1 MLINCDADPKW
12 QPTTIRPFVGTA
24 SSATLGIQEGSPLV
38 TAPPCGLVSSTIH
51 SAGNDLPN
59 KTTRY
64 LTEYFIMG
72 FPTEPTSYEKTALSD
87 LQGAWIGLRA
97 AVVDNFGFPDSDK
110 LLFHIDEA
118 MSWESV
124 RNLERMK
131 STLLLVQN
139 IISQSDV
146 PEDVMECVGDVRES
160 LEEVFLAIEEG
171 EKF

>member
-1 MLINCDADPKW
+1 
-12 QPTTIRPFVGTA
+12 
-24 SSATLGIQEGSPLV
+24 
-38 TAPPCGLVSSTIH
+38 
-51 SAGNDLPN
+51 
-59 KTTRY
+59 
-64 LTEYFIMG
+64 MG
-72 FPTEPTSYEKTALSD
+72 FPTGPTNYAKTALSD
-87 LQGAWIGLRA
+87 LQGAWNSLRE

-118 MSWESV
+118 ISWESV

-139 IISQSDV
+139 TISQSDT
-146 PEDVMECVGDVRES
+146 PEEIKECLGDVRES

>member
-1 MLINCDADPKW
+1 
-12 QPTTIRPFVGTA
+12 
-24 SSATLGIQEGSPLV
+24 
-38 TAPPCGLVSSTIH
+38 
-51 SAGNDLPN
+51 
-59 KTTRY
+59 
-64 LTEYFIMG
+64 MG

-87 LQGAWIGLRA
+87 LQGAWIGLRG

-139 IISQSDV
+139 VISQSDT
-146 PEDVMECVGDVRES
+146 PEEIKECLADVRGS

>member
-1 MLINCDADPKW
+1 
-12 QPTTIRPFVGTA
+12 
-24 SSATLGIQEGSPLV
+24 
-38 TAPPCGLVSSTIH
+38 
-51 SAGNDLPN
+51 
-59 KTTRY
+59 
-64 LTEYFIMG
+64 MG

-97 AVVDNFGFPDSDK
+97 VVVDNFGFPASDK
-110 LLFHIDEA
+110 LLFHIDKA

-146 PEDVMECVGDVRES
+146 PEEVKECLADVRES
-160 LEEVFLAIEEG
+160 LVEVFSAIKEG
-171 EKF
+171 ERF